1 MATEL
6 FIHKMT
12 EHMQTARIVRWL
24 VKEGEPVERGQIVM
38 EVETDKAVAEL
49 ESPATGVLKGIRPG
63 AVDGAEVEVGETIAF
78 IARADEVV
86 PTLPALG
93 APPSVAKSAGTPSS
107 LVAPGA
113 EASRKGDVPVDVTT
127 EGGIPGALRA
137 TPAARRV
144 AKELG
149 VDLSLVQGTGP
160 EGRIREE
167 DVRTFA
173 RRTNNG

>member
-24 VKEGEPVERGQIVM
+24 VKEGETVERGQVLM

-49 ESPATGVLKGIRPG
+49 ESPATGVLKGIRLG
-63 AVDGAEVEVGETIAF
+63 AADGAEVVVGETIAF
-78 IARADEVV
+78 IARADEWV
-86 PTLPALG
+86 PALPALG
-93 APPSVAKSAGTPSS
+93 APPTV
-107 LVAPGA
+107 VAPGA
-113 EASRKGDVPVDVTT
+113 EATGDDGVPADVSTD
-127 EGGIPGALRA
+127 GGIPGALRA
-137 TPAARRV
+137 TPAARRI

-149 VDLSLVQGTGP
+149 VDLRLVQGTGP

-167 DVRTFA
+167 DVRAFA

>member
-6 FIHKMT
+6 FIHKMS

-24 VKEGEPVERGQIVM
+24 VKEGDTVERGQILM
-38 EVETDKAVAEL
+38 EVETDKAVAKL

-78 IARADEVV
+78 IARADEIV
-86 PTLPALG
+86 PALPALG
-93 APPSVAKSAGTPSS
+93 AVQGTPTPSASPSAQTTPDASVRADANVDSS
-107 LVAPGA
+107 N
-113 EASRKGDVPVDVTT
+113 
-127 EGGIPGALRA
+127 PGALRA

-149 VDLSLVQGTGP
+149 VDLSRVQGTGP
-160 EGRIREE
+160 EGRIGEE
-167 DVRTFA
+167 DVRAYA